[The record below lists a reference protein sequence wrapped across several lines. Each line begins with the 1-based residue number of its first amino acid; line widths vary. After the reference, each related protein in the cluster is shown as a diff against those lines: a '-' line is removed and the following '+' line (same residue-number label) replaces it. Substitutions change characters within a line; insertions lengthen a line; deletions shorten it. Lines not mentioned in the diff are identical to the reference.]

1 LETKEILKETLE
13 TLGLI
18 GFENRIT
25 HNLSYG
31 EKRLVSLATVWA
43 MQPEVLL
50 LDEPIVWLDEKT
62 IGKVEQI
69 LNTNQNLSYIIIS
82 HDKKFLKNTTDSI
95 YLMDNGEIIKI

>member
-1 LETKEILKETLE
+1 LE

-31 EKRLVSLATVWA
+31 EKSLVSLATVWA

-62 IGKVEQI
+62 IGKVEHKKGDS
-69 LNTNQNLSYIIIS
+69 LLFLS
-82 HDKKFLKNTTDSI
+82 FLS
-95 YLMDNGEIIKI
+95 LS